1 MYGEAL
7 FVGGRG
13 DELHDDLVAHQRF
26 ATPVLTDERKESMLD
41 LVPFARA
48 GRQMANVNVQAS
60 LVCKPLQLA
69 LPEAIARAVAAPP
82 PSAVIMSRCAPG

>member
-1 MYGEAL
+1 
-7 FVGGRG
+7 
-13 DELHDDLVAHQRF
+13 
-26 ATPVLTDERKESMLD
+26 MLD